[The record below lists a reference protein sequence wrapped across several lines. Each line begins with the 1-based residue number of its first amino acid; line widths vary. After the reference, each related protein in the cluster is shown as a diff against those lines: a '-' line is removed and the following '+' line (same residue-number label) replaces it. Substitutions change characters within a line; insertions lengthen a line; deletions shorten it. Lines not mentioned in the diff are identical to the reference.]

1 MAPRQGVA
9 SPPPLECNVL
19 IGQKGHKTKEERGKR
34 KEKEKDGK
42 KYKSN
47 NIYNHSNATT
57 RGEYAQCQQDS
68 SGQNRPTINTGPDT
82 TPKNTRGEGTIL
94 EANQHPI

>member
-1 MAPRQGVA
+1 MAPRQGVT

-47 NIYNHSNATT
+47 NIYNHSNTTT
-57 RGEYAQCQQDS
+57 RGKHAQFQQDAS
-68 SGQNRPTINTGPDT
+68 STGQNQPTINTGSDT
-82 TPKNTRGEGTIL
+82 TPKNTRGEGTR
-94 EANQHPI
+94 